1 MTDQEIAAIV
11 KGAGLEGT
19 AARYPADVRA
29 ALAQLARH
37 RGQLPRS
44 SDPGLEPT
52 PAFSLPAARA

>member
-1 MTDQEIAAIV
+1 MTDDEIAAIV
-11 KGAGLEGT
+11 KAAGLEAT

-44 SDPGLEPT
+44 SDPALEPT
-52 PAFSLPAARA
+52 PAFSLPAPRA

>member
-1 MTDQEIAAIV
+1 MTDDEFAAIV
-11 KGAGLEGT
+11 KAAGLEAT

-44 SDPGLEPT
+44 SDPALEPT
-52 PAFSLPAARA
+52 PVFTLAAKRG